1 MAATIASHSSY
12 FREVELKNQGRTVEN
27 VSFSSSISIQNF
39 TRFERHKCNLPENKK
54 VHRLHGEMRQTKSP
68 MKVGTDGRPIKMVPT
83 SEVMKRKNTSLENAE
98 IVNGSKRVINGAG
111 LVKKETPSALVQSP
125 KNKESKG
132 LPQTEE
138 LKVLPSDEG
147 FSWANDN
154 YNSIQRSI
162 DVWSFVLSLR
172 VRVLLDNAKWAYLGG
187 FTEDK
192 QIRRRRK
199 TASWL
204 RECVLQ
210 LGPTFIKLGQLS
222 STRSDLFPREFV
234 DELAKLQD
242 RVPAFSPEKAKN
254 FIEKELG
261 APVDIIFKEFEDRP
275 IAAASLGQVH
285 RAILHNGEQVVV
297 KVQRPGLKKL
307 FDIDLRNLKLIA
319 EYFQQSE
326 TLGGVTRDW
335 LEIYEECAKIL
346 YEEIDYINE
355 GKNADRFRRD
365 FRNVKW
371 VRVPLVFWDY
381 TASKVLTLEYVP
393 GIKINSL
400 DRIDARRYSR
410 SQISSRAVEAY
421 LIQILKTGF
430 FHADPHP
437 GNLAIG
443 MGESL
448 IYYDFGMMGEIKSF
462 TREKLLDLFYSVYE
476 KDAKK
481 VMQSLIDLEA
491 LQPTGDMS
499 AVRRS
504 VQFFLDNLLSQTAD
518 QQQTFAAI
526 GEDLFA
532 IATDQPLRFPSTLT
546 FVLKAFSTLEGI
558 GYILDPDF
566 SFAKIAAP
574 YAQELLDIRQQQ
586 RSGTPLVQEIRK
598 QADDARTF
606 TMSMPYKVQRIEEFV
621 KQLESGDV
629 KLRVRVLESERAA
642 RKATIVQMATMYTVL
657 GGTLLNLGVASSNQ
671 GGQVI
676 ANISFVGAGLRFLRH
691 KYDLK
696 AVTVA
701 RSMLS
706 PPKRLVPEQHL
717 LSLDCSR
724 ELNTESC
731 YSMAAILAS
740 HSSYCRDV
748 ELKNQG
754 RTVENL
760 SFSCSISIRNFT
772 RFERHEF
779 NLPENQKFQRFQVE
793 MRQTESPMKVG
804 TNGRPIKMVPTN
816 EIMKRKNESLEN
828 AEIVNGSKSVING
841 AGLVKRETPL
851 ALAPSPKNKES
862 KGFPPTEELK
872 VLPSDEGFSWA
883 NENYNSIQRSI
894 DVWSFVLS
902 LRVRVL
908 LDNAKWAYLGGFT
921 EDKQISRRRKTAS
934 WLRECVLQLGPTFI
948 KLGQLSSTRSD
959 LFPREFVDELAKLQ
973 DRVPAFSPEK
983 ARNFIEKEL
992 GAPVDIIFKEFED
1005 QPIAAASLGQVH
1017 RAILHNGEQVVVK
1030 VQRPGLKKLF
1040 DIDLRNL
1047 KLIAEYFQQ
1056 SETLGGP
1063 TRDWLGIYEEC
1074 AKILYEEIDYI
1085 NEGKNADRFRR
1096 DFRNVKWVRVPL
1108 VFWDYT
1114 ASKVL
1119 TLEYVPGIKINSL
1132 DMIDARGFS
1141 RSQISSRAIE
1151 AYLIQILKT
1160 GFFHADPHPGNLA
1173 IDGDESLIYYDF
1185 GMMGE
1190 IKSFTRERL
1199 LDLFYSVY
1207 EKDAKKVMQSLIDLE
1222 ALQPTGDMSAVR
1234 RSVQF
1239 FLDNLLSQTPD
1250 QQQTLA
1256 AIGEDLFAIATDQ
1269 PFRFPSTFTF
1279 VIRAFS
1285 TLEGIGY
1292 ILDPD
1297 FSFVKI
1303 AAPYAQELLDIKQQ
1317 RRSGTQLVQEIR
1329 KQADDARTFTMSMPY
1344 RVQRIEEFVKQL
1356 ESGDVKLRV
1365 RVLESERAA
1374 RKATILQMATMY
1386 TVLGGTLLNIGVAF
1400 SNQGGQVLAN
1410 GSFVGAGVLLTL
1422 LIRSMQRVNKLDKF
1436 EKMI

>member
-1 MAATIASHSSY
+1 
-12 FREVELKNQGRTVEN
+12 
-27 VSFSSSISIQNF
+27 
-39 TRFERHKCNLPENKK
+39 
-54 VHRLHGEMRQTKSP
+54 
-68 MKVGTDGRPIKMVPT
+68 
-83 SEVMKRKNTSLENAE
+83 
-98 IVNGSKRVINGAG
+98 
-111 LVKKETPSALVQSP
+111 
-125 KNKESKG
+125 
-132 LPQTEE
+132 
-138 LKVLPSDEG
+138 
-147 FSWANDN
+147 
-154 YNSIQRSI
+154 
-162 DVWSFVLSLR
+162 
-172 VRVLLDNAKWAYLGG
+172 
-187 FTEDK
+187 
-192 QIRRRRK
+192 
-199 TASWL
+199 
-204 RECVLQ
+204 
-210 LGPTFIKLGQLS
+210 
-222 STRSDLFPREFV
+222 
-234 DELAKLQD
+234 
-242 RVPAFSPEKAKN
+242 
-254 FIEKELG
+254 
-261 APVDIIFKEFEDRP
+261 
-275 IAAASLGQVH
+275 
-285 RAILHNGEQVVV
+285 
-297 KVQRPGLKKL
+297 
-307 FDIDLRNLKLIA
+307 
-319 EYFQQSE
+319 
-326 TLGGVTRDW
+326 
-335 LEIYEECAKIL
+335 
-346 YEEIDYINE
+346 
-355 GKNADRFRRD
+355 
-365 FRNVKW
+365 
-371 VRVPLVFWDY
+371 
-381 TASKVLTLEYVP
+381 
-393 GIKINSL
+393 
-400 DRIDARRYSR
+400 
-410 SQISSRAVEAY
+410 
-421 LIQILKTGF
+421 
-430 FHADPHP
+430 
-437 GNLAIG
+437 
-443 MGESL
+443 
-448 IYYDFGMMGEIKSF
+448 
-462 TREKLLDLFYSVYE
+462 
-476 KDAKK
+476 
-481 VMQSLIDLEA
+481 
-491 LQPTGDMS
+491 
-499 AVRRS
+499 
-504 VQFFLDNLLSQTAD
+504 
-518 QQQTFAAI
+518 
-526 GEDLFA
+526 
-532 IATDQPLRFPSTLT
+532 
-546 FVLKAFSTLEGI
+546 
-558 GYILDPDF
+558 
-566 SFAKIAAP
+566 
-574 YAQELLDIRQQQ
+574 
-586 RSGTPLVQEIRK
+586 
-598 QADDARTF
+598 
-606 TMSMPYKVQRIEEFV
+606 
-621 KQLESGDV
+621 
-629 KLRVRVLESERAA
+629 
-642 RKATIVQMATMYTVL
+642 
-657 GGTLLNLGVASSNQ
+657 
-671 GGQVI
+671 
-676 ANISFVGAGLRFLRH
+676 
-691 KYDLK
+691 
-696 AVTVA
+696 
-701 RSMLS
+701 
-706 PPKRLVPEQHL
+706 
-717 LSLDCSR
+717 
-724 ELNTESC
+724 
-731 YSMAAILAS
+731 MAAILAS
-740 HSSYCRDV
+740 HSSYCHDV

-760 SFSCSISIRNFT
+760 SFSSSISIQNFT
-772 RFERHEF
+772 RFERLEF

-793 MRQTESPMKVG
+793 MRQTESPMKVR

-816 EIMKRKNESLEN
+816 EVMKRKNASLEN
-828 AEIVNGSKSVING
+828 AEIVNGSKRVING
-841 AGLVKRETPL
+841 ASLVKRETPL
-851 ALAPSPKNKES
+851 ALARSPKNKES

-959 LFPREFVDELAKLQ
+959 LFPREFVDELVKLQ

-983 ARNFIEKEL
+983 AKNFIEKEL
-992 GAPVDIIFKEFED
+992 GAPVGIIFKEFED
-1005 QPIAAASLGQVH
+1005 RPIAAASLGQVH

-1056 SETLGGP
+1056 SESLGGP

-1317 RRSGTQLVQEIR
+1317 RRSRTQLVQEIR

-1386 TVLGGTLLNIGVAF
+1386 TVLGGTLLNLGVAF
-1400 SNQGGQVLAN
+1400 SNQGGQVIAN
-1410 GSFVGAGVLLTL
+1410 GSFVGAGIFLTL
-1422 LIRSMQRVNKLDKF
+1422 VIRSMQRVNKLDKF